1 MSVNPQFSNRDS
13 GVGRGRET
21 GPRWRALRWRQSA
34 GNMKRRE
41 AGRMGSLPRVMER
54 LSKVWGSGPRLKA
67 CEHRPKCS
75 ATATQKRSLHRN
87 ESEEPMASDSEI
99 LKWQFEAFAHYAR
112 QEARTP
118 EPASCFDALAASV
131 DEVPSEILDA
141 YLESFQGIE
150 DGKVDVALRRSI
162 QQGLW
167 SPTSATEYMQR
178 FIAFASGAESLRY
191 Q

>member
-1 MSVNPQFSNRDS
+1 
-13 GVGRGRET
+13 
-21 GPRWRALRWRQSA
+21 
-34 GNMKRRE
+34 
-41 AGRMGSLPRVMER
+41 
-54 LSKVWGSGPRLKA
+54 
-67 CEHRPKCS
+67 
-75 ATATQKRSLHRN
+75 
-87 ESEEPMASDSEI
+87 MASDSEI

-178 FIAFASGAESLRY
+178 FIAFASGGESLRY